1 MLLDNVMKFTFVRQI
16 YTAAAVILLLIS
28 PPSAV
33 AQGKGESVKFQDYPG
48 LGNMLARVAISKGYC
63 EKYGIKCSVVRIA
76 TGPLGAQAL
85 VAKSIEAALI
95 PADVMTP
102 AILNGSKIKIIA
114 GGATTIVALAVAG
127 NHVDTPNANKG
138 YPAFM
143 ADMKGRK
150 IGTPARGS
158 NLERFAT
165 AMLTKAGL
173 KPEDVTFVAVG
184 GPDTAYGALVSKQVD
199 FIFLFEPA
207 GAMCDVLKTCKV
219 LWRAITDKEPAEI
232 FAMNGGGTSTVVRQE
247 MIDQQPHVVDAIIN
261 ALRDADMFF
270 NNAANFKEVKQIT
283 ETYNKFDFPKGDE
296 VLERA
301 LNLQIEARTFSV
313 GLDRTAMTNMLK
325 FFADQKAIDRVLP
338 VSDLVDPRTPNW
350 VSKK

>member
-1 MLLDNVMKFTFVRQI
+1 MIFFISRKMRIVS
-16 YTAAAVILLLIS
+16 AAILFIIM
-28 PPSAV
+28 PFAAV

-63 EKYGIKCSVVRIA
+63 EKYGIKCSVARIS

-85 VAKSIEAALI
+85 VAKSIDAALI

-127 NHVDTPNANKG
+127 NHVETPNASKG

-158 NLERFAT
+158 NLERFAM

-173 KPEDVTFVAVG
+173 KADDVTFVAVG

-261 ALRDADMFF
+261 ALRDADAFF
-270 NNAANFKEVKQIT
+270 NNSANFKEVKVIA
-283 ETYNKFDFPKGDE
+283 EIYNKFDFPKGDE

-301 LNLQIEARTFSV
+301 LSLQIEARTFSV
-313 GLDRTAMTNMLK
+313 GLDRVAMTSMLK